1 MAELKLKFKEII
13 DETDIRTAEDL
24 LPSIRLLLRACVELA
39 IEDEL
44 AENGEK
50 ETHFLR
56 GG

>member
-1 MAELKLKFKEII
+1 MQKQAMVLVI
-13 DETDIRTAEDL
+13 DDEESMRIGCLQTLSDEGYK
-24 LPSIRLLLRACVELA
+24 V
-39 IEDEL
+39 EL